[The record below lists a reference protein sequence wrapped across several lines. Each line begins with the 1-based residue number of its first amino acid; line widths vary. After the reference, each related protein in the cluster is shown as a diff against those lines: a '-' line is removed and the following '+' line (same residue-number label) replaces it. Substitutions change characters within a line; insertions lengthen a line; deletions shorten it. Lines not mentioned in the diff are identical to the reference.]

1 LIKTELSINHSL
13 TGKTIMSV
21 KYLKIKIKSLAS
33 EAQMIRQEEH
43 KTRRNY
49 QRLRDRQGLEDAY
62 QKEVDT
68 FWGLRLHRV
77 GPVRAETRD
86 SLLAYAFIRGQSY
99 RTAEAT
105 GEPIAGFFYDYTY
118 KINRPLY
125 NFNLDNIA
133 RLASKYGETE
143 VTRDDI
149 EQWVLSGVYDQN
161 VVAAE

>member
-105 GEPIAGFFYDYTY
+105 GEPIARFFYD
-118 KINRPLY
+118 LY
-125 NFNLDNIA
+125 LQD
-133 RLASKYGETE
+133 
-143 VTRDDI
+143 
-149 EQWVLSGVYDQN
+149 
-161 VVAAE
+161 